1 MRPLEKIILLFPIFL
16 LALLAP
22 FARLGILN
30 ASFLFEPNQVY
41 IFKNLYGFLAFET
54 ISLYLLGALILYLL
68 NRKKTEYKTLLES
81 FVKSKIRIKDL
92 LLGFGVGVL
101 ITLIAIAS
109 SIIIFGDKILFNP
122 FNPIIQELLYPNSL
136 IDILV
141 IAPVVEELV
150 YRGVLINIIILAFY
164 RKKEGTIL
172 AIILSSV
179 IFGYTHPA
187 EQVIKV
193 IVGLGL
199 SILYLSQK
207 ERNLALP
214 ISAHISSNLV
224 RIFFT

>member
-1 MRPLEKIILLFPIFL
+1 MKPLVKIIILSPIFL

-22 FARLGILN
+22 LARLGILN
-30 ASFLFEPNQVY
+30 VSFLFDANQVY
-41 IFKNLYGFLAFET
+41 IFKNLYGFIAFET
-54 ISLYLLGALILYLL
+54 ISLYLLGALVLFLL

-81 FVKSKIRIKDL
+81 FVTSKIRINDL

-109 SIIIFGDKILFNP
+109 SIIIFGDKIAFAP
-122 FNPIIQELLYPNSL
+122 FNPIAQELMYPNSL

-150 YRGVLINIIILAFY
+150 YRGVLINIIIYVFN
-164 RKKEGTIL
+164 RKKDGIII

-179 IFGYTHPA
+179 IFGYTHPT

-199 SILYLSQK
+199 SILYLYPK

-214 ISAHISSNLV
+214 ISAHITSNLA

>member
-1 MRPLEKIILLFPIFL
+1 MRSLGKIIILSPIFL

-22 FARLGILN
+22 LARLGILS
-30 ASFLFEPNQVY
+30 ASYLFEPNQVY

-54 ISLYLLGALILYLL
+54 ISLYLLGALILHLL
-68 NRKKTEYKTLLES
+68 NKKESKYKTLLDS
-81 FVKSKIRIKDL
+81 FVTSKIRLKDL

-101 ITLIAIAS
+101 ITLIALTS
-109 SIIIFGDKILFNP
+109 SIIIFGDKIAFAP
-122 FNPIIQELLYPNSL
+122 FNPIAQELLYPNSL

-141 IAPVVEELV
+141 LAPVIEELV
-150 YRGVLINIIILAFY
+150 YRGVLINIITSTF
-164 RKKEGTIL
+164 RKKEGIIL
-172 AIILSSV
+172 AVILSSI

-187 EQVIKV
+187 ESAIKV

-214 ISAHISSNLV
+214 ISAHITSNLV

>member
-1 MRPLEKIILLFPIFL
+1 MRSMGKLILLSPIFF
-16 LALLAP
+16 LALLVP
-22 FARLGILN
+22 LARFGILN
-30 ASFLFEPNQVY
+30 VSFLFEPNQVY

-54 ISLYLLGALILYLL
+54 ISLYLLGALILHLL
-68 NRKKTEYKTLLES
+68 NRKENKYKTLLES
-81 FVKSKIRIKDL
+81 FVTSKIRIKDL

-101 ITLIAIAS
+101 MTFVAIAA
-109 SIIIFGDKILFNP
+109 SIIIFGDKIAFAP
-122 FNPIIQELLYPNSL
+122 FNPIAQELLYPNSL

-141 IAPVVEELV
+141 IAPVIEELV
-150 YRGVLINIIILAFY
+150 YRGVLINIIISAFS
-164 RKKEGTIL
+164 RRKEGTIV

-187 EQVIKV
+187 EPAIKV
-193 IVGLGL
+193 VVGLGL

-214 ISAHISSNLV
+214 ISAHMTSNLL